1 MINKSYIKKKSH
13 NDSRKNHH
21 DSRRLPMLK
30 NSQSYAI
37 IRKKRGAIFMKIHG
51 VKREWSHPIFCMK
64 KHYCPY
70 CNERLEKTKTETVV
84 NSKSEEAKNY
94 DFSNGDGFLVGNIK
108 FIRTVFRCN
117 KCDKTYT
124 IKEVKENDIAIN
136 RWK

>member
-1 MINKSYIKKKSH
+1 
-13 NDSRKNHH
+13 
-21 DSRRLPMLK
+21 
-30 NSQSYAI
+30 
-37 IRKKRGAIFMKIHG
+37 MKIKG
-51 VKREWSHPIFCMK
+51 CRFTCENPIFVYLK

-70 CNERLEKTKTETVV
+70 CGEKLIRKKV
-84 NSKSEEAKNY
+84 SQIIHSDSEEAKNY

-136 RWK
+136 RWKYDWRDYNVE